1 MESNISLFSSFGV
14 VASCCIILLLS
25 GVVMRKLENFSKAEL
40 IKEIHNLRSQI
51 SAFQEKLDRQ
61 SQIGYPR
68 LSEDITEEQRSL
80 EILKNQQAYLESI
93 FRAAPAG
100 IGVVKDRIF
109 QMVNRKFCEM
119 VGYSRNELI
128 GKGSQMIYPDKR
140 EYEFVGKQKYQQIIE
155 KGIGAVETKFQR
167 KDGTIINVLLSSTPI
182 DPNDFSKGITF
193 TALDITARK
202 QSEQALRQSEQRYR
216 TFVESLPDIVFI
228 TDCKSRML
236 YANPALKRQTGF
248 TVEDFQRH
256 HRKHEFIHPED
267 TDRVAKFI
275 DNFIKSEAQFSD
287 IIEHRFIDKFDRI
300 HWYSTIIARIE
311 YEGEP
316 ALQFITRNITEQKKA
331 IHALKKSQERL
342 ELILDSAEIGLW
354 DHNLKTGKVIR
365 SKHWA
370 QMLGYKLEEM
380 GDDVNFWKSLIH
392 PEDLPFVQKVAQDH
406 ESGKTPHFKVEHRM
420 KTKDGQWKWILN
432 WGKIIERDQQGHP
445 TRALGTHLDITDQK
459 LALEA
464 IKENEKRFR
473 LIVQNMPMLIVA
485 FGNDGKIIF
494 WNRQC
499 TKITGYTSK
508 EMTGK
513 VDALKKL
520 FPDPHYRKQ
529 ILIKWRKQQNK
540 FSDWI
545 LTLTTK
551 KGRQRTISWYNITA
565 EVQIPSW
572 AFWVIGIDV
581 TDRIKAENQLRES
594 HRKLQINLNYF
605 SSMDKISQTISNSSS
620 LDSMIK
626 GCLKN
631 LLQIF
636 GIDRAWML
644 YPCDPSSS
652 AFEIEYEITRPG
664 YPSIETNNMK
674 FSRSQI
680 NIKIISELL
689 AVDGPV
695 AYDIK
700 NLNFRTTPL
709 VKKFH
714 VKSLLAIA
722 IKPSIRQAWALGLHQ
737 CSHLREWTS
746 EDKKLFK
753 DIAQRMSA
761 GIDNLLLYQNMI
773 NSERKIKQY
782 SENLEKMVTERTN
795 ELEIKTKKLQESQQK
810 LTHLLDDVNKS
821 RNELEH
827 LNQQL
832 EYTNKE
838 LEAFVYSVSHDL
850 RAPLRHIE
858 GFTEILMKNIWQ
870 SLNDKNRHYLNNV
883 SDAVKQMGQL
893 IDDLLIFSR
902 MGRVE
907 MHKIRV
913 DLSIII
919 QEIMTE
925 LELEIKDRDINWKI
939 NPLPIVDGDPSL
951 LHQVMLNLI
960 SNAAKFT
967 RNRKKARIEIGSRS
981 TNNETIIFIKD
992 NGTGFDMKYADKLFG
1007 VFQRL
1012 HHKDEFE
1019 GTGIGLANVRR
1030 IIHRHNGRVWAEGK
1044 TNKGATFY
1052 FSLPK
1057 HGGR

>member
-1 MESNISLFSSFGV
+1 MESDKSLFNSFRV
-14 VASCCIILLLS
+14 VAFYFIILLHDE
-25 GVVMRKLENFSKAEL
+25 VVMRKLENFTKAEL
-40 IKEIHNLRSQI
+40 IEEIHNLRSQI
-51 SAFQEKLDRQ
+51 SALQKKLDKQRE
-61 SQIGYPR
+61 IGYPR
-68 LSEDITEEQRSL
+68 LSEDETEEKRSRQ
-80 EILKNQQAYLESI
+80 ILKNQQAY
-93 FRAAPAG
+93 
-100 IGVVKDRIF
+100 
-109 QMVNRKFCEM
+109 
-119 VGYSRNELI
+119 
-128 GKGSQMIYPDKR
+128 
-140 EYEFVGKQKYQQIIE
+140 
-155 KGIGAVETKFQR
+155 
-167 KDGTIINVLLSSTPI
+167 INALLSSTTI

-193 TALDITARK
+193 TELDITARNL
-202 QSEQALRQSEQRYR
+202 SEKALRQSEQRYR
-216 TFVESLPDIVFI
+216 TLVESLPDIVFI
-228 TDCKSRML
+228 TDYNSRML
-236 YANPALKRQTGF
+236 YANPALKRQTGLA
-248 TVEDFQRH
+248 VENFQSP
-256 HRKHEFIHPED
+256 HRKYEFIHPED

-275 DNFIKSEAQFSD
+275 VNFIKSEAQFSD

-300 HWYSTIIARIE
+300 HWYSSIIARIE

-316 ALQFITRNITEQKKA
+316 ALQFITRNITEQKKT
-331 IHALKKSQERL
+331 IQALKESQERL

-354 DHNLKTGKVIR
+354 DHNLKTGKLIR
-365 SKHWA
+365 SQHWA

-380 GDDVNFWKSLIH
+380 GDDANFWKRLVH
-392 PEDLPFVQKVAQDH
+392 PEDLPSVQKIAQDH
-406 ESGKTPHFKVEHRM
+406 ESGKIPYFKVEHRM
-420 KTKDGQWKWILN
+420 RTKDGHWKWILN

-445 TRALGTHLDITDQK
+445 IRILGTHIDITEQK

-485 FGNDGKIIF
+485 FGNDGKIVF

-499 TKITGYTSK
+499 TRITGYTSK
-508 EMTGK
+508 EMMGK
-513 VDALKKL
+513 VGALKKL

-540 FSDWI
+540 FTDWI

-551 KGRQRTISWYNITA
+551 KGRQRTISWYNIA
-565 EVQIPSW
+565 DEVQIPSW

-594 HRKLQINLNYF
+594 HRKLQINLHYF
-605 SSMDKISQTISNSSS
+605 SSMDKISHTISKYST
-620 LDSMIK
+620 LDNMIK
-626 GCLKN
+626 ECLKN
-631 LLQIF
+631 LRQIF
-636 GIDRAWML
+636 RIDSAWMIRP
-644 YPCDPSSS
+644 YHSESSS
-652 AFEIEYEITRPG
+652 FKIEYEIKKSD
-664 YPSIETNNMK
+664 YPSIK
-674 FSRSQI
+674 ASDQIFSRDQI
-680 NIKIISELL
+680 SVKIFNKLL
-689 AVDGPV
+689 TSDEPV
-695 AYDIK
+695 TYDIK
-700 NLNFRTTPL
+700 SLKFQTTSL
-709 VKKFH
+709 VKKFK

-722 IKPSIRQAWALGLHQ
+722 IKPSIQQAWVLGLHQ
-737 CSHLREWTS
+737 CSHLRQWTS

-782 SENLEKMVTERTN
+782 SENLEKMVKERTN
-795 ELEIKTKKLQESQQK
+795 ELEIKTKKLQEYQQK
-810 LTHLLDDVNKS
+810 LTHLLEDVNKS

-893 IDDLLIFSR
+893 IDDLLTFSR

-981 TNNETIIFIKD
+981 TNKETIIFIKD

-1057 HGGR
+1057 QGGR